1 MLRRIQYFQAVVESG
16 NFQDA
21 AAKCH
26 VSQSAISQQVK
37 KLEDEVGVPLLARHN
52 RTFSLTA
59 AGAHFYRR
67 SLFLASLL
75 EQLIAETRR
84 IDAPLRPSLR
94 LGYNR
99 AYLGSELTQ
108 AVAEFSASH
117 PQADISAV
125 SGSHESLY
133 LQMRDDALDLVVND
147 QRRVFSSEYNNL
159 VLGYSAL
166 HIEVSSRS
174 PLSRLESVDIR
185 ELEGQ
190 PCVLIAAKSEQDEER
205 LYYDLSLGLRA
216 EYQFSETLAEA
227 RLSVV
232 TGRAFLPVDVI
243 TPASAEEEAVRR
255 IPVLRNGEAIRK
267 AYCAFWKK
275 GSGTT
280 LADAFAPV
288 LRKCFPE

>member
-59 AGAHFYRR
+59 AGAHFYR
-67 SLFLASLL
+67 
-75 EQLIAETRR
+75 
-84 IDAPLRPSLR
+84 P
-94 LGYNR
+94 
-99 AYLGSELTQ
+99 YLGSELTQ

-133 LQMRDDALDLVVND
+133 LQMRDDVLDLVVND